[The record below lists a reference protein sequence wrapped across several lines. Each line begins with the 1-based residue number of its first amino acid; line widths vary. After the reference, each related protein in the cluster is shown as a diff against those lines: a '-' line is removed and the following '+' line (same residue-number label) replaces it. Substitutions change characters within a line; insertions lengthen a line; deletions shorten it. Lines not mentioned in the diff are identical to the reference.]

1 MIVADTQSIFWY
13 LAAPDRLSP
22 RALEALASAE
32 DSDGIV
38 VSAWTIP
45 ELWMAATRKRGSR
58 AIPRGSYELARAT
71 LLDRDTT
78 LRIEP
83 FDERMWPHFEEVSLR
98 LADPF
103 DAAVVATA
111 RAVGCELVTS
121 DRLIA
126 ETGVVP
132 IVW

>member
-22 RALEALASAE
+22 RALEALTSAE
-32 DSDGIV
+32 DDDGIV
-38 VSAWTIP
+38 VSAWTVP
-45 ELWMAATRKRGSR
+45 ELWMAATRKQGSR
-58 AIPRGSYELARAT
+58 AIPRASYELARAT
-71 LLDRDTT
+71 LLDPGTT
-78 LRIEP
+78 LRVEP
-83 FDERMWPHFEEVSLR
+83 FDERMWPHFEAVSLR

-111 RAVGCELVTS
+111 QVVDCELVTS

-126 ETGVVP
+126 QTGVVP
-132 IVW
+132 VVW